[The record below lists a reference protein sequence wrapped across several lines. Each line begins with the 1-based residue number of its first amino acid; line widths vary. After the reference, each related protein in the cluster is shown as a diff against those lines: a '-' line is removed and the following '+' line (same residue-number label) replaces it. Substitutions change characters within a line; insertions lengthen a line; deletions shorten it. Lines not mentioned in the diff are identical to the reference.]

1 MFQPSWV
8 TEQCLAFG
16 AFNCCGDEDLLP
28 FKCVHCG
35 TLFVLCCECET
46 LYTDL
51 YDLTQRRFPNLDDYS
66 CPSCSREFGDIFRD
80 PVHRT
85 AFPEWDSAQL
95 AHLISVPPRDDFIQ
109 ILTASTDQMIDFLSR
124 GMRSTARQR
133 SLEFRIFAESIVQP
147 LESHASQRDTAYA
160 HCDGLTLKQA
170 SQWLSTL
177 DPLDR
182 AFATLGVLDRFIPEV
197 RGG

>member
-8 TEQCLAFG
+8 TEQCLAFNG
-16 AFNCCGDEDLLP
+16 FNCCGDEDLLP
-28 FKCVHCG
+28 FKCAHCG
-35 TLFVLCCECET
+35 TLFVLCYECET

-51 YDLTQRRFPNLDDYS
+51 HDLAQRRFPNLDDYS
-66 CPSCSREFGDIFRD
+66 CPNCSREFGDIFRD
-80 PVHRT
+80 PSHRT
-85 AFPEWDSAQL
+85 AFSEWHAAKL

-109 ILTASTDQMIDFLSR
+109 ILIAFADQMIDILSH

-133 SLEFRIFAESIVQP
+133 SLEFRTLAESIAEP

-160 HCDGLTLKQA
+160 HSDGLKLKQA
-170 SQWLSTL
+170 IQWLATL

-182 AFATLGVLDRFIPEV
+182 SFATLGVLDRFIPMV